1 MEAHTLKE
9 TGIEAVFPA
18 GRFDYNLNIVEG
30 NRRLQELMGP
40 LVYYS
45 LYKMIHADDLKKFM
59 QAVENCKTSGQDAT
73 EYARV
78 QTAAGTYE
86 HFLISLSKCDDEER
100 LYIELF
106 NMSQNR
112 KKIVQIN
119 DQLSLARDYLT
130 LVGDILSEYHPATDS
145 FRLYWLNS
153 EQTVEL
159 YNMPLNEWKKQII
172 EQKQIAKEDLDIFSS
187 VCESMKKVDD
197 IQYHAFTGSIFTN
210 GEHFEKYQLKLWR
223 RQYTDEA
230 IVLGLWTVLAD
241 TKQTAYSNY
250 VGDSYIDSLTQ
261 LLNKKAITEYAQ
273 RTVEGNAKQL
283 AVAVMDID
291 NFKNVNDTYGHMFGD
306 QVIHQTADVIKK
318 VIKNHGAAGRIGGD
332 EFMFILENFEDEVN
346 LRNYLRSIKQHVSA
360 LFQNKMGDTP
370 LSCSIGVARHDVVV
384 TREFKELFMAAD
396 KALYIAKQKGKNRYI
411 IYKPEL
417 HGQFNLS
424 DSICDDML
432 EIRKSYY
439 SAEDIR
445 EINRLLSETVLH
457 GKNCLPALLAQASH
471 TLMTDRISIFWKTDS
486 EPFIIN
492 SDGNSEIKAN
502 ADTSILQDP
511 NFLKLFKNNM
521 NKITN
526 RNNLEYNY
534 PDAYQILK
542 DSGVLSAI
550 QYLLLDE
557 NGEIK
562 GLVTGDICDTIHTF
576 PTIAIQIFQ
585 NMCQIINA
593 VLIRD

>member
-1 MEAHTLKE
+1 MKE
-9 TGIEAVFPA
+9 TGIEAAFPA
-18 GRFDYNLNIVEG
+18 GRFDYNMNLVDG
-30 NRRLQELMGP
+30 NRSLQELMGT

-59 QAVENCKTSGQDAT
+59 QAVENCKTSGQDVT
-73 EYARV
+73 EYTRV

-86 HFLISLSKCDDEER
+86 NFLVNLSKCDDEKCI
-100 LYIELF
+100 YIELF
-106 NMSQNR
+106 NMSRNR
-112 KKIVQIN
+112 KIMIQIT

-159 YNMPLNEWKKQII
+159 YNMPMNEWKKQII
-172 EQKQIAKEDLDIFSS
+172 AKKQIAEEDLDIFSS

-210 GEHFEKYQLKLWR
+210 GDHFEKYQLKLWR
-223 RQYTDEA
+223 RQYTDEH

-241 TKQTAYSNY
+241 TKQIAYNNY

-261 LLNKKAITEYAQ
+261 LLNKKAITEYVQ
-273 RTVEGNAKQL
+273 RAVEENTKQL

-306 QVIHQTADVIKK
+306 QVIHRTADVIKK

-332 EFMFILENFEDEVN
+332 EFMFVLENFEDEVN

-360 LFQNKMGDTP
+360 LFQSKMGDTP
-370 LSCSIGVARHDVVV
+370 LSCSIGVARNDVVV

-417 HGQFNLS
+417 HGQFNMS

-445 EINRLLSETVLH
+445 KINRLLSETVIH
-457 GKNCLPALLAQASH
+457 GKECLPALLAQASH
-471 TLMTDRISIFWKTDS
+471 TLMTDKITVFWKTDS

-492 SDGNSEIKAN
+492 SDGNSEIKVN
-502 ADTSILQDP
+502 ADTSILQNLD
-511 NFLKLFKNNM
+511 FLKLFKNNI
-521 NKITN
+521 NTVTN

-542 DSGVLSAI
+542 DSGVLSTI

-557 NGEIK
+557 NGEIN
-562 GLVTGDICDTIHTF
+562 GLVTGDICDMIHAF

>member
-1 MEAHTLKE
+1 MKE

-18 GRFDYNLNIVEG
+18 GRFDYNLNIVDG
-30 NRRLQELMGP
+30 NRSLQELMGT

-45 LYKMIHADDLKKFM
+45 LYKMIHADDLEKFM

-106 NMSQNR
+106 NTSRNR
-112 KKIVQIN
+112 AKIVQIT

-130 LVGDILSEYHPATDS
+130 LVGDILSEYHPASDS

-172 EQKQIAKEDLDIFSS
+172 EKKQIAKEDLDIFSS

-273 RTVEGNAKQL
+273 RAVEGNAKQL

-360 LFQNKMGDTP
+360 LFQSKMGDTP
-370 LSCSIGVARHDVVV
+370 LSCSIGVARNDVVV

-445 EINRLLSETVLH
+445 KINRLLSETVLH
-457 GKNCLPALLAQASH
+457 GKNCLPELLAQASH

-502 ADTSILQDP
+502 ADTSILQDS

-521 NKITN
+521 NTVTN
-526 RNNLEYNY
+526 RNTLEYNY

-542 DSGVLSAI
+542 DSGVLSVI

-562 GLVTGDICDTIHTF
+562 GLVSGDICDTIHTF